1 MDGSTPIAVNDD
13 APAIGASREQAD
25 PVSGILTF
33 IIADLIVFAMLFTGF
48 MVDRSSELAVFN
60 RSANTLDFHLGLL
73 NLLILVTSGLCVVF
87 AVDAARR
94 GRVGAVRN
102 WILAAFV
109 IGAAFGVSKFVE
121 WSDKFAQD
129 IGMHT
134 DAFYMYYFALT
145 GAHFLHFLGGMGALA
160 FIWFHSLRHGAA
172 PAFRGKIEAV
182 GLYWHMVDLLWVLIF
197 PLLYVLG
204 IQWPACP

>member
-1 MDGSTPIAVNDD
+1 MTTMATGSAD
-13 APAIGASREQAD
+13 APSVGAPGERGH

-48 MVDRSSELAVFN
+48 MVDRSHELAVFN
-60 RSANTLDFHLGLL
+60 RSANTLDFHLGLA

-87 AVDAARR
+87 AVHAARE
-94 GRVGAVRN
+94 GRVMAIRR

-109 IGAAFGVSKFVE
+109 IGAGFGVSKFVE
-121 WSDKFAQD
+121 YGDKFAHD

-134 DAFYMYYFALT
+134 NAFYMYYFALT

-160 FIWFHSLRHGAA
+160 FIWFHGLRHGGA
-172 PAFRGKIEAV
+172 PEFRGKLEAV
-182 GLYWHMVDLLWVLIF
+182 ALYWHMVDLLWVLIF

-204 IQWPACP
+204 LQWPACP

>member
-1 MDGSTPIAVNDD
+1 MATSSD
-13 APAIGASREQAD
+13 APSIGAPREQGKDA
-25 PVSGILTF
+25 VSGILTF

-48 MVDRSSELAVFN
+48 MVDRSHDLAVFN
-60 RSANTLDFHLGLL
+60 RSANALDFHLGLA

-87 AVDAARR
+87 AASAARE
-94 GRVGAVRN
+94 GRVAAIRG

-109 IGAAFGVSKFVE
+109 IGAGFGVSKFVE
-121 WSDKFAQD
+121 WGDKFAHD

-134 DAFYMYYFALT
+134 NAFYMYYFALT

-160 FIWFHSLRHGAA
+160 FIWFHSLRNAGA
-172 PAFRGKIEAV
+172 PDFRSKIEAV

-204 IQWPACP
+204 LQWPACQ